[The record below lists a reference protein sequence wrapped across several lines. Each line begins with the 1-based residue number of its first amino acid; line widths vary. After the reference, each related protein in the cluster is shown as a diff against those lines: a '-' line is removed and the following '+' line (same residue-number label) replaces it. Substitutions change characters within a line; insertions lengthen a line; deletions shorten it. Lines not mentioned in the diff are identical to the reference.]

1 MTLLVDYEELEDSP
15 TFSLT
20 GQRPSAKRIFL
31 VDWSDWQEAVAQIYG
46 SYQYI
51 AGQATHTPPETF
63 PGMPWLVAQD
73 IQVEP
78 FDPKSPDG
86 AGAPNT
92 YNMGGAKLTVTYSP
106 IEGDGSTGGSH
117 PDMPEVDNG
126 TYLTYSADIGAKMLS
141 VPGRTFLWSGLTGA
155 DRRLP
160 DDQPMGKLIPT
171 EQFTLSWQ
179 RVPRPPFSQIRAKR
193 GMVND
198 GEFMGF
204 PDNNVLFLGAKLS
217 RDFQVI
223 DSGLWRVDYMFE
235 VRSHKATSTDPA
247 LENNYYGWNRF
258 YSRKSDSDGEHWL
271 IIADEDGNQ
280 LYQDTDFAPLL
291 QQGD

>member
-1 MTLLVDYEELEDSP
+1 
-15 TFSLT
+15 
-20 GQRPSAKRIFL
+20 
-31 VDWSDWQEAVAQIYG
+31 
-46 SYQYI
+46 
-51 AGQATHTPPETF
+51 
-63 PGMPWLVAQD
+63 
-73 IQVEP
+73 
-78 FDPKSPDG
+78 
-86 AGAPNT
+86 
-92 YNMGGAKLTVTYSP
+92 
-106 IEGDGSTGGSH
+106 
-117 PDMPEVDNG
+117 
-126 TYLTYSADIGAKMLS
+126 
-141 VPGRTFLWSGLTGA
+141 
-155 DRRLP
+155 
-160 DDQPMGKLIPT
+160 
-171 EQFTLSWQ
+171 
-179 RVPRPPFSQIRAKR
+179 
-193 GMVND
+193 MVND